1 MKGIDA
7 YYQTQLNRH
16 QAAIDAADLIELHNE
31 DNMTHTEHDYIQ
43 AGYRYERASNPD
55 AGRAHAEKIR
65 AMLSD
70 EHPADKPECLRLIE
84 QGRQEARR

>member
-31 DNMTHTEHDYIQ
+31 DNMKTYEIEFERKSYTTIYVEANTQEEAEILAWRQIEHGTNVNDAQWNISSIE
-43 AGYRYERASNPD
+43 ERD
-55 AGRAHAEKIR
+55 
-65 AMLSD
+65 
-70 EHPADKPECLRLIE
+70 
-84 QGRQEARR
+84 